1 MDVSG
6 SMGDEQ
12 KLEHAKA
19 AALRLVDRLRPEDA
33 LSLVV
38 FDDDA
43 RLLAEAG
50 GSVRTIAAFLV
61 TRHRLSRRAAYETA
75 QRVMGG

>member
-1 MDVSG
+1 VRGECTLLIEGSADVP
-6 SMGDEQ
+6 
-12 KLEHAKA
+12 A
-19 AALRLVDRLRPEDA
+19 APEA
-33 LSLVV
+33 
-38 FDDDA
+38 DDDA
-43 RLLAEAG
+43 RLPTEAG